1 MSLVKLEIKRVVR
14 RRGSFYGAM
23 GTAASVALL
32 TVLLGSTQDQNVWMQ
47 ALGFPLVFGAT
58 VVAALAG
65 SYDSSQGTMRYLVLT
80 GQPRLKLVALRIP
93 ALLVAL
99 LLMALPAVLICVGA
113 MASDGQSLEAITRT
127 VGFSLIM
134 AGIWG
139 VVSMVIGTLLRSSG
153 AGIAVALVSF
163 LAGTL
168 LTSVVRESISETV
181 GDYLLP
187 NTSYVFGTFGQVF
200 DGDTPA
206 TIAVLSA
213 AIATAVWVGALLGVA
228 ALRVQRDEF

>member
-1 MSLVKLEIKRVVR
+1 
-14 RRGSFYGAM
+14 M
-23 GTAASVALL
+23 GTAAAVALL
-32 TVLLGSTQDQNVWMQ
+32 TVLLGTTQSQDVWMK

-99 LLMALPAVLICVGA
+99 LLMALPATLICIGA

-134 AGIWG
+134 ASIWG

-168 LTSVVRESISETV
+168 LTDVIRETV
-181 GDYLLP
+181 SGTVADHMLP
-187 NTSYVFGTFGQVF
+187 YTSYVFGTFGQVF
-200 DGDTPA
+200 EGDTAP
-206 TIAVLSA
+206 TIGVA
-213 AIATAVWVGALLGVA
+213 AALITTLIWVAALLGTA
-228 ALRVQRDEF
+228 ALRVQRDEY